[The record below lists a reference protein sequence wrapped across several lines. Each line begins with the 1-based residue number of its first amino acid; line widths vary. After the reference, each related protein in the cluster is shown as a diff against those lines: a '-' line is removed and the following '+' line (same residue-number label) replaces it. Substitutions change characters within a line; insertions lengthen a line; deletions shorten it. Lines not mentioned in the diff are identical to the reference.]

1 LLKTSTIEVDVAT
14 VNFSVPDEVRKAFN
28 KAFAR
33 QNKSAVIA
41 NLMREAVER
50 QERVAARRDALRR
63 IAARRQARRPVDEQT
78 VRKARET
85 GRP

>member
-1 LLKTSTIEVDVAT
+1 MAT

-41 NLMREAVER
+41 GLMRDAVQRKER
-50 QERVAARRDALRR
+50 LKARREALRR
-63 IAARRQARRPVDEQT
+63 IAARRHARDAVGERT
-78 VRKARET
+78 IRHAREK